1 MAQLQ
6 EHIKNKFH
14 FSNIRKLYTH
24 NSIYTFLLTFFTVLT
39 YKLSNEGKD
48 IVMIFN
54 EAEARRRRNAL
65 YIEAYARAWA
75 EASPAERE
83 LAVLT
88 MKDRWTDADRTRHA
102 ELSRLNNTSPA

>member
-1 MAQLQ
+1 MPQLY
-6 EHIKNKFH
+6 EHIKNKLRLC
-14 FSNIRKLYTH
+14 NIRKLYASH
-24 NSIYTFLLTFFTVLT
+24 IHTFYIDIHTVLT
-39 YKLSNEGKD
+39 YKQMQRYKGRC
-48 IVMIFN
+48 VMIFN

-88 MKDRWTDADRTRHA
+88 MKERWNDADRTRHA
-102 ELSRLNNTSPA
+102 ELTRRGTPPSS